1 MKIDKIAYNPGTL
14 LSMEEVLLFAKLAD
28 DRKNVDSLWVPE
40 SWGREAFASLGALS
54 QITKKVNLG
63 TSIVGVYTR
72 TPAAIA
78 MAATTLDVLSN
89 NRTILGLGVST
100 PSLVEDWHGTKFER
114 PICRMREYIECL
126 RLMMKG
132 EKVYYS
138 GTFFNVKNFKLS
150 YKPKRQKI
158 PIFVAAVNK
167 HMISLACDLADGILL
182 YLRPIEELRKTVSL
196 IKSRTRKKHKDFE
209 IASVFIGAVSNKEP
223 EKARERAAKT
233 LAFYIAVGKYY
244 NRFLSD
250 NGFQI
255 DVEQITSEYHRN
267 GLDIASK
274 FVSDKMLNSVTVS
287 GNSEQCI
294 RSLGKFLSAGISLPI
309 IQVNPVGNTESS
321 IREMLSTF

>member
-182 YLRPIEELRKTVSL
+182 YLRPMEELRKTVSL

-250 NGFQI
+250 NGFQN

-267 GLDIASK
+267 GLDLASK
-274 FVSDKMLNSVTVS
+274 FVSDKMLNSLTVS

>member
-28 DRKNVDSLWVPE
+28 DRKNVESLWVPE

-182 YLRPIEELRKTVSL
+182 YLRPMEELRKTVSL

-250 NGFQI
+250 NGFQN

-267 GLDIASK
+267 GLDLASK
-274 FVSDKMLNSVTVS
+274 FVSDKMLNSLTVS

-294 RSLGKFLSAGISLPI
+294 RSLGKFLSVGISLPI

>member
-28 DRKNVDSLWVPE
+28 DRKNVESLWVPE

-182 YLRPIEELRKTVSL
+182 YLRPMEELRKTVSL

-294 RSLGKFLSAGISLPI
+294 RSVEKFLSAGISLPI

>member
-1 MKIDKIAYNPGTL
+1 MKVDKIAYNPGTL

-100 PSLVEDWHGTKFER
+100 PSLVEDWHGAKFER

-182 YLRPIEELRKTVSL
+182 YLRPMEELRKTVSL

-250 NGFQI
+250 NGFQN

-274 FVSDKMLNSVTVS
+274 FVSDKMLNSLTVS

-294 RSLGKFLSAGISLPI
+294 RSVEKFLSAGISLPI